1 MTKRTNND
9 LQNICWKFHLGSMVS
24 NCWKFHFSNK
34 VSNCWK
40 FHFGNKVSKIVEIQ
54 IMQQSKKT

>member
-9 LQNICWKFHLGSMVS
+9 LQNT
-24 NCWKFHFSNK
+24 CWKFHFSNK

>member
-24 NCWKFHFSNK
+24 NCWKFHF
-34 VSNCWK
+34 
-40 FHFGNKVSKIVEIQ
+40 GNKVSKIVEIQ